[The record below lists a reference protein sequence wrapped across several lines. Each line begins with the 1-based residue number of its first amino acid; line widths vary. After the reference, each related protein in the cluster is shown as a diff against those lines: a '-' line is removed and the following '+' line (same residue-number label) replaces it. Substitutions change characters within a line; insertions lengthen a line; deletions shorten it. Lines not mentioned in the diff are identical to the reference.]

1 MEEKTISKVALI
13 TTIIGLL
20 LLFFLSE
27 NSTSATT
34 ETIKD
39 SSPQEKVN
47 IEGLVTKV
55 VNKNGAYFLDLDATR
70 KEKMNIIVFPSEELF
85 LKEGNII
92 ALQGVVQEYKGEKE
106 VIASKI
112 VVKGEVREENKT
124 LDLEKD

>member
-1 MEEKTISKVALI
+1 MEEKTINKVALI

-27 NSTSATT
+27 NNTSTITK
-34 ETIKD
+34 TIKD
-39 SSPQEKVN
+39 SSPQETVN

-55 VNKNGAYFLDLDATR
+55 VHKNGAYFLDVDATR
-70 KEKMNIIVFPSEELF
+70 KENMNIIVFPSEEIY
-85 LKEGNII
+85 LKEGNIV

-112 VVKGEVREENKT
+112 IVKGEVREENKT
-124 LDLEKD
+124 SS

>member
-27 NSTSATT
+27 NSTSTIT

-39 SSPQEKVN
+39 SAPQEKVN

-92 ALQGVVQEYKGEKE
+92 ALQGVVQEYKGERE

-112 VVKGEVREENKT
+112 IIKGEVREENKT